1 MNNFLNTLWRVG
13 NYITSM
19 KISDIIDILI
29 VTYLIYQAIVLIR
42 KTKSKNVAKAVLLF
56 VVILWIS
63 DLMNLT
69 MINFVLRKTMELG
82 LIAVLILFQPELRR
96 LMEKIGSRLS
106 AGNKKVSESDL
117 ESAIQQ
123 TVMACSDMAA
133 SRTGG
138 LIIFERETKLTDII
152 ATGTVIDAQVNA
164 ELLKNLF
171 YDKAPLHDGAVII
184 KDGRIAAAGCV
195 LPLTKSTNLSKDLG
209 MRHRAG
215 IGLSEESDAVVLI
228 VSEETGAVS
237 CAIDGMLKR
246 HLSSISVDKI
256 LRTELVGDSKTED
269 EDNSLYKRLR
279 RLIAGPKQEEGNNE

>member
-246 HLSSISVDKI
+246 HLSSISVDRI

>member
-19 KISDIIDILI
+19 KLSDIIDILI

-106 AGNKKVSESDL
+106 AGNRKISESDL

-138 LIIFERETKLTDII
+138 LIIFEKETKLTDII

-256 LRTELVGDSKTED
+256 LRTELIGDLKAND
-269 EDNSLYKRLR
+269 EDHSLYSRLR
-279 RLIAGPKQEEGNNE
+279 RFFTGQKQGEGNNE

>member
-56 VVILWIS
+56 VVVLWIS

-106 AGNKKVSESDL
+106 AGNRKISESDL
-117 ESAIQQ
+117 ESAVQQ

-256 LRTELVGDSKTED
+256 LRTELIGDIKTEN
-269 EDNSLYKRLR
+269 EDNSLYLRLR
-279 RLIAGPKQEEGNNE
+279 RFFTGQKQEEGNNE